1 MSPPVED
8 PYIAC
13 PMSEPTTTTA
23 FEHHVNTTY
32 HVLLNE
38 EDTLSLELIE
48 ATDKTPERFDGE
60 QFSLIF
66 KGPTDPFL
74 PQQICP
80 MNHEVLGRLDLFL
93 VPIDQQED
101 GFLYEAFFNRA
112 AE

>member
-1 MSPPVED
+1 
-8 PYIAC
+8 
-13 PMSEPTTTTA
+13 MSEHNTRTA
-23 FEHHVNTTY
+23 FAPYLNTTFQ
-32 HVLLNE
+32 VLLNDE
-38 EDTLSLELIE
+38 NTLNLELVE

-66 KGPTDPFL
+66 KGPVDPFL

-80 MNHEVLGRLDLFL
+80 MRHEALGQLDLFL
-93 VPIDQQED
+93 VPIDQNED